1 MSRFQRPADAPPED
15 QTEQFEV
22 PEVSDAPVYAPVLP
36 EATGGPEEPGYD
48 EPDYEPLEWEPR
60 EPPRP
65 VGERFAEFRLRVTRA
80 LHGFERGRVDEC
92 SRVDEPADDEPAAI
106 EDERAYD
113 PAPAHE
119 VVAEVPPRT
128 EDARFPHAPLGY
140 NRTAVDERIAELEAE
155 LEELRDSRPEV
166 SITDEIERLG
176 DQTASILVVAHDQ
189 AHETT
194 RMAQEKADRRIA
206 EAEAHAEALT
216 EAAKRRLSELDG
228 ETDAVWRERARLLED
243 ARSVGLALIALA
255 EEAAERFVEDSKT
268 VEVPAAETSLSPP
281 AFGAEPPAF
290 SD

>member
-15 QTEQFEV
+15 QTQQFEV
-22 PEVSDAPVYAPVLP
+22 PAVSDAPVYAPVVP

-48 EPDYEPLEWEPR
+48 EPGYEPLEWEPR

-65 VGERFAEFRLRVTRA
+65 VGERFAEFRLRVTRT
-80 LHGFERGRVDEC
+80 LHSFDRDQ
-92 SRVDEPADDEPAAI
+92 VDEPADDEPEAI
-106 EDERAYD
+106 EDEPAYEAV
-113 PAPAHE
+113 PAYEAAPAHE

-140 NRTAVDERIAELEAE
+140 NRAAVDERIAELEAE

-194 RMAQEKADRRIA
+194 RLAQEKADRCIA

-216 EAAKRRLSELDG
+216 EEAGRRLSELDG

-268 VEVPAAETSLSPP
+268 VEVSAPEAPTFA
-281 AFGAEPPAF
+281 
-290 SD
+290 D